1 MERKTELTRRA
12 MLGVAGIAAPAL
24 TLLGRRA
31 LAANATSPL
40 PAEVLH
46 PPICALADLGPAPV
60 VPSGPPRKVTL
71 AWNESAICTAA
82 VPVAMHKGFFQRYNL
97 DVSYINFG
105 GSTDQLLEAI
115 ASGKADGAT
124 GMALRWLKPLEQG
137 FDVKLVAGL
146 HAGCMHVL
154 TTRATGITDLPG
166 LRGKTIGVGDMAAPD
181 KNFFAI
187 MLRQQGLD
195 PDKDVEWRQF
205 PPDLLPVALQKGDA
219 HAITGGD
226 PLTWLWRKQHDLV
239 QIASNMD
246 GPYGRL
252 ACCVIGLRGSLIR
265 DDKYVANALTRAV
278 LEAGTWVADHP
289 DETGALFTPY
299 APKAKPD
306 ELATMLRQMGHCQQ
320 AIGVNF
326 QHQIAQ
332 YADLLKLVGV
342 FRASTNSD
350 RFATK
355 VCADV
360 VTA

>member
-1 MERKTELTRRA
+1 MEYATHLGRRTL
-12 MLGVAGIAAPAL
+12 LGLAGLAAPAL
-24 TLLGRRA
+24 TLLGKRA
-31 LAANATSPL
+31 LGASAASPL
-40 PAEVLH
+40 PSEVLH
-46 PPICALADLGPAPV
+46 PPICALADLGPAPI
-60 VPSGPPRKVTL
+60 VPAGPPRKVTL

-82 VPVAMHKGFFQRYNL
+82 VPVAMKEGFFERYNL

-115 ASGKADGAT
+115 ATGKADGAT

-154 TTRATGITDLPG
+154 TTRTSGIADLAG

-265 DDKYVANALTRAV
+265 NDKYVATALTRAI
-278 LEAGTWVADHP
+278 LEAGSWVADHP
-289 DETGALFTPY
+289 DRTGELFTPY
-299 APKAKPD
+299 APKASPA
-306 ELATMLRQMGHCQQ
+306 ELATMLREMGHCQQ

-326 QHQIAQ
+326 QQQIGQ

-342 FRASTNSD
+342 FRTSTNSN
-350 RFATK
+350 RSASK
-355 VCADV
+355 VCEDV